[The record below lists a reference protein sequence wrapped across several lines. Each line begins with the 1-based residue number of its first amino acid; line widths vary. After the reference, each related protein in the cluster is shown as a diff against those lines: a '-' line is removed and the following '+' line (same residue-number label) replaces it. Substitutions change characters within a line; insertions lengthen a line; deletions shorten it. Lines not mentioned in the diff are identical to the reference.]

1 MALLTIAVPTYNRA
15 DCLELL
21 LRALVLELE
30 GLANDVQVVVADNAS
45 TDRTP
50 ELIAEFAKAWPA
62 VTVVRQPVNRGPDE
76 NFLSCVEA
84 AQSTYFWLI
93 GDDDLPKAGVIAKLL
108 QVLRE
113 QKPDLVSL
121 GSEWVPVIKG
131 ASQGK
136 AVRSLEPHAVDRLEF
151 ARQVNV
157 WMTFISGMVINRDVF
172 IALHPLPSIR
182 QWMGTYLIQMG
193 WIFPV
198 LAAGERFVVLRETC
212 VLATA
217 GNTGGYRLMTV
228 FGVNFPRIA
237 RSILGE
243 KSPEAQAII
252 QRTLL
257 GFLPGLAWN
266 AKRGTIG
273 NFLKEDA
280 WSELRTSLGQYP
292 IFWLVLYPIM
302 RGPRPIALLWYVG
315 VRILVK
321 VRRWIGFH

>member
-1 MALLTIAVPTYNRA
+1 MAFLTIAVPTYNRA
-15 DCLELL
+15 DNLELL
-21 LRALVLELE
+21 LRTLVAELGE
-30 GLANDVQVVVADNAS
+30 LGNEVHIVVADNAS

-50 ELIAEFAKAWPA
+50 AVIAEFAKAWPELTA
-62 VTVVRQPVNRGPDE
+62 VRQTINRGLDE
-76 NFLSCVEA
+76 NFYSCFEA

-113 QKPDLVSL
+113 HQPDLVSL
-121 GSEWVPVIKG
+121 GSEWVPMIKG

-136 AVRSLEPHAVDRLEF
+136 AVRALVPHAVDRLEF
-151 ARQVNV
+151 AREVNV
-157 WMTFISGMVINRDVF
+157 WMTFISGMVINRDLF
-172 IALHPLPSIR
+172 IAHHPLSSIR
-182 QWMGTYLIQMG
+182 QGMGTYLIQMG

-212 VLATA
+212 VLATS

-228 FGVNFPRIA
+228 FGVNFPKIA

-252 QRTLL
+252 QRTLF

-280 WSELRTSLGQYP
+280 WPELRTSLGQYP
-292 IFWLVLYPIM
+292 IFWLILFPIM
-302 RGPRPIALLWYVG
+302 RWPRPIALLWYVG
-315 VRILVK
+315 ARILAK
-321 VRRWIGFH
+321 VLRWIGLR